1 MPDRQ
6 IAIVSDSEILAT
18 ALEQNLTKNF
28 SRVTRSSSV
37 ADLAHDPN
45 WNITVF
51 IVDAVDPRS
60 ALDDLRTLHNQTDL
74 NRVVVLMRR
83 HQTILDFREI
93 VPFVGALMP
102 NSTSVEEIV
111 LAARILRP
119 GLCLLPAGAALL
131 LQNGLKQG
139 SGRNANIRALTDRE
153 VDVLALLEEGASN
166 KTIARRLGLSDST
179 VRVHVRAILK
189 KLQLQN
195 RTQAALYAVQSTNA
209 QERRNGT
216 PEAIRPV

>member
-1 MPDRQ
+1 MPERQ
-6 IAIVSDSEILAT
+6 IAIVSDSEILAS
-18 ALEQNLTKNF
+18 ALEQNMTKNF
-28 SRVTRSSSV
+28 ASVARISSV
-37 ADLAHDPN
+37 SDLAEDPN
-45 WNITVF
+45 WNATVF
-51 IVDAVDPRS
+51 IVDAVDPKS
-60 ALDDLRTLHNQTDL
+60 TLDDLRKLHNQADL

-102 NSTSVEEIV
+102 NSTSLEEIV

-131 LQNGLKQG
+131 LQSGPKHG
-139 SGRNANIRALTDRE
+139 SGRAASTKALTERE
-153 VDVLALLEEGASN
+153 ASVLGLLEEGASN

-195 RTQAALYAVQSTNA
+195 RTQAALYAVQSGST
-209 QERRNGT
+209 QERQSNSRDLT
-216 PEAIRPV
+216 RSA

>member
-216 PEAIRPV
+216 PDAIRPV